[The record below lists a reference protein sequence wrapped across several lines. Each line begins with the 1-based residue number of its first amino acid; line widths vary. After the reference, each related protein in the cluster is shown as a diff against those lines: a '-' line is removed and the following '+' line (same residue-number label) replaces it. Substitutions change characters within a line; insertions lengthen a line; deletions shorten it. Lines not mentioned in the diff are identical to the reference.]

1 MRLGSVLVA
10 CLLVACGKG
19 DSPPPPSSGALLAQE
34 SGPSHGGP
42 QQPVRQP
49 QASDARTIYQNQCAM
64 CHGKEGRGDGISA
77 SALAVKP
84 RDYSDAKWQASIT
97 DDDIKK
103 IIVLGGKGVG
113 KNPSMPDNPTLADRP
128 EVLDGLV
135 QIIRGFA
142 KK

>member
-1 MRLGSVLVA
+1 MRLVVLFA
-10 CLLVACGKG
+10 SLLLACGKG
-19 DSPPPPSSGALLAQE
+19 DKPPPPGSGGLLSQE

-42 QQPVRQP
+42 QPTGQQPG
-49 QASDARTIYQNQCAM
+49 DARTIYQNQCAM

-113 KNPSMPDNPTLADRP
+113 KHPSMPDNPTLAGRP

>member
-1 MRLGSVLVA
+1 MR
-10 CLLVACGKG
+10 CLLLVVVLAACGKG
-19 DSPPPPSSGALLAQE
+19 DKPPPPSSSALLAQE
-34 SGPSHGGP
+34 SGPQGMSKQP
-42 QQPVRQP
+42 IVQQSPT
-49 QASDARTIYQNQCAM
+49 DAATIYANQCAM
-64 CHGKEGRGDGISA
+64 CHGPQGRGDGVSA

-84 RDYSDAKWQASIT
+84 RDYSDAAWQASIT

-113 KNPSMPDNPTLADRP
+113 KNAAMPDNPTLKDRP

-135 QIIRGFA
+135 KIIRGFA

>member
-1 MRLGSVLVA
+1 MRLGSVLLA
-10 CLLVACGKG
+10 SLLLACGKG
-19 DSPPPPSSGALLAQE
+19 DKPPPPGSGGLLAQE

-42 QQPVRQP
+42 QAVGQPP
-49 QASDARTIYQNQCAM
+49 AGDARTIYQNQCAM

-77 SALAVKP
+77 PALAVKP

-113 KNPSMPDNPTLADRP
+113 KHPSMPDNPTLADRP